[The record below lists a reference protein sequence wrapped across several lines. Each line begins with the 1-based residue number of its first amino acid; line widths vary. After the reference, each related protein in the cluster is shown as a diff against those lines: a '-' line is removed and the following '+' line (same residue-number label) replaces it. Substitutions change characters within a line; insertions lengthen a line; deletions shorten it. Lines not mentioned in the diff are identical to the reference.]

1 MRFSIVFMKFAFLCV
16 FMEFVFFS
24 RCEIPSA
31 FLHCFYEVCIFCVD
45 LWSLHFL
52 RFEIPSAFLDC
63 FYAVCLFA
71 SLGRHYRL
79 GARFARAV
87 LEARRG
93 HYRLGARFARATA
106 LEALVGTT
114 FWALASLAPLFSRL
128 GMHYRLGARFARY
141 YARQEDT
148 PMRFT
153 GTLCCSFI
161 CIRKLVLP
169 FRYIHVY
176 TAWMLY
182 FSRVARAKL
191 FCVYFS
197 REARAKSFLSTKQ
210 KNQISS
216 SF

>member
-1 MRFSIVFMKFAFLCV
+1 MRFCIVFMKFAF
-16 FMEFVFFS
+16 FVCFYGVSYFL
-24 RCEIPSA
+24 RYQIPSA

-45 LWSLHFL
+45 LWSVHFL
-52 RFEIPSAFLDC
+52 RFEIPSAFLGC

-93 HYRLGARFARATA
+93 HYRLGARFARETA

-148 PMRFT
+148 PIRST
-153 GTLCCSFI
+153 GTLCCGF
-161 CIRKLVLP
+161 RKLVLT
-169 FRYIHVY
+169 F
-176 TAWMLY
+176 
-182 FSRVARAKL
+182 
-191 FCVYFS
+191 
-197 REARAKSFLSTKQ
+197 
-210 KNQISS
+210 
-216 SF
+216 